1 MYLQYNNVGETITRI
16 RIRSDSQQ
24 LLGLDL
30 DLFRFA
36 TITRIRICSDSQQL
50 LGSGSVQICNNYSD
64 PDPFRFATITRIR
77 IRSDSQQLLRSGVVQ
92 QIAIK
97 ALKKITK
104 FVHKD
109 LFIIK
114 SVNIF

>member
-1 MYLQYNNVGETITRI
+1 MLWIW
-16 RIRSDSQQ
+16 IRSDSQQ
-24 LLGLDL
+24 LLGSRFVPIRNNAVDL
-30 DLFRFA
+30 DPFRF
-36 TITRIRICSDSQQL
+36 TKITRIGIRSASQQL
-50 LGSGSVQICNNYSD
+50 LG
-64 PDPFRFATITRIR
+64 
-77 IRSDSQQLLRSGVVQ
+77 SGVVQ